1 MYQKHYKDR
10 QNIIFYDD
18 NCVLCNYSIQFLI
31 KKDPQNQFLFAPL
44 QGKLAKKSID
54 LIYIKKLDSFVI
66 LSNCNSYVKGRAI
79 KFIIRHLETLSFYN
93 WLLFIPNPILDLAY
107 SFVGKIRYKVFGKSK
122 NCLYLNKEI
131 KKRFII

>member
-10 QNIIFYDD
+10 ENIIFYDD

-31 KKDPQNQFLFAPL
+31 KTDPQNQSLFAPL
-44 QGKLAKKSID
+44 QGELAKKSID

-66 LSNCNSYVKGRAI
+66 LSNCNSYVKARAL